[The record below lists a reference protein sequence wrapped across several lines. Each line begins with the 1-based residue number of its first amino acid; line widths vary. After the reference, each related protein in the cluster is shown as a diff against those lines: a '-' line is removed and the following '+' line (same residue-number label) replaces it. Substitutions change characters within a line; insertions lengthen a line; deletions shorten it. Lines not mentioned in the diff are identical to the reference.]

1 MPAVQGTLRYI
12 WKAIRQLDP
21 SNPIQDARRSFTVAI
36 VGSREDE
43 VASIRAFL
51 LGPKP
56 SPKDIES
63 ARSPIRAYIT
73 PLDDSKLAE
82 ICACDLVL
90 ATESAAAEVGDL
102 RGRRFSF
109 DPLRPES
116 SVKAILSTHRGEK
129 LKLALSTS
137 FPAFRAEVARR
148 IVREVSRENALFV
161 IATALG
167 DVVPSV
173 FQPLIGVAEAAGD
186 TVFLT
191 ANQVRMLF
199 LLGAA
204 HGRMVGYSAQW
215 REIVSIVGAAFGWRS
230 IARNLVGKIPFGGG
244 LVPKGAVAYAGTTVA
259 GEGVIFFYAT
269 GRRMTRKEMKEAFKR
284 AYSDAL
290 GAVKSLVGKGKS
302 ESVGSGSPSN

>member
-21 SNPIQDARRSFTVAI
+21 SNPIQDARRSFTLAI

-51 LGPKP
+51 LGTNP
-56 SPKDIES
+56 SPKDVES
-63 ARSPIRAYIT
+63 ARVPVRAYIT

-90 ATESAAAEVGDL
+90 ATESAAEIGDL
-102 RGRRFSF
+102 RGRQFSF

-116 SVKAILSTHRGEK
+116 SVKAILSTRRGEK
-129 LKLALSTS
+129 LRLALAAS

-173 FQPLIGVAEAAGD
+173 FQPLIGVAEAATD

-230 IARNLVGKIPFGGG
+230 IARTLVGKIPFGGG
-244 LVPKGAVAYAGTTVA
+244 LVPKGAVAYAGTTVV
-259 GEGVIFFYAT
+259 GEGLIFFYAT

-302 ESVGSGSPSN
+302 ESVGSGSPSD